1 MQSAHRRLTALV
13 LGSARARATSVRS
26 TLGGPNSESLGV
38 KASIQQ
44 GFATATTKTSASTS
58 TPELPSKTR
67 WVRKLGNVVAGVSV
81 VGTAAWVAS
90 GEYPSRRLMMVYT
103 IPVRLARDVATAV
116 TMVAGQP
123 NLPVYVLVSME
134 WNLQQSGDRLL
145 FAYICGS
152 VTSGFVL
159 LLGFEFRIDF
169 LSCGIFE
176 TRFWILLVVNSHLF
190 FFFFSI

>member
-1 MQSAHRRLTALV
+1 MQSAHRRLAALV
-13 LGSARARATSVRS
+13 LGSAKAGATSVRS
-26 TLGGPNSESLGV
+26 TLCRPNSESLGV

-44 GFATATTKTSASTS
+44 GFATATTTTTKTSTS

-116 TMVAGQP
+116 TMVAGQQ
-123 NLPVYVLVSME
+123 NFLSVSWLAWNCNRVGIGYYLHTFVEVLLAV
-134 WNLQQSGDRLL
+134 
-145 FAYICGS
+145 F
-152 VTSGFVL
+152 FL
-159 LLGFEFRIDF
+159 LLGFDFR
-169 LSCGIFE
+169 
-176 TRFWILLVVNSHLF
+176 
-190 FFFFSI
+190 

>member
-1 MQSAHRRLTALV
+1 MQSAHRRLAALV
-13 LGSARARATSVRS
+13 LGSAKAGATSVRS
-26 TLGGPNSESLGV
+26 TLCRSNSGSLGV

-44 GFATATTKTSASTS
+44 GFATATTKPTTSTS

-116 TMVAGQP
+116 TMVAGQQ
-123 NLPVYVLVSME
+123 NVLSVSWLA
-134 WNLQQSGDRLL
+134 WNCNRVGIGYYLHI
-145 FAYICGS
+145 F
-152 VTSGFVL
+152 VEVL
-159 LLGFEFRIDF
+159 LA
-169 LSCGIFE
+169 
-176 TRFWILLVVNSHLF
+176 VF
-190 FFFFSI
+190 FFF

>member
-1 MQSAHRRLTALV
+1 MQSAHRRLAALV
-13 LGSARARATSVRS
+13 LGSARVGATSVRS
-26 TLGGPNSESLGV
+26 TLWRPNSESLGV

-44 GFATATTKTSASTS
+44 GFATSTTKTTTSTS

-116 TMVAGQP
+116 TMVAGQQIF
-123 NLPVYVLVSME
+123 LSMSCLA
-134 WNLQQSGDRLL
+134 WNCNRVGIGYYLHTFVEVL
-145 FAYICGS
+145 FAVFY
-152 VTSGFVL
+152 
-159 LLGFEFRIDF
+159 
-169 LSCGIFE
+169 
-176 TRFWILLVVNSHLF
+176 F
-190 FFFFSI
+190 F